1 MQAATMT
8 MQDIMR
14 SARSRRHASQRVDE
28 CLAYPGMTEVPASF
42 NRMAHTDFALS
53 SEADESLEWEDYC
66 PAYAMGLLTYD
77 AYYRIVTR
85 VSEVELR
92 AQWDELRGISRLSWK
107 QAQAVI
113 ARSWNALAQLEH
125 DGCIY

>member
-1 MQAATMT
+1 MQTATMT
-8 MQDIMR
+8 MQDVMR
-14 SARSRRHASQRVDE
+14 AAHARRRAAKPVDE
-28 CLAYPGMTEVPASF
+28 CLAYPGMTDVPVSF
-42 NRMAHTDFALS
+42 NHMAHTDFALV
-53 SEADESLEWEDYC
+53 SEADDTLDWEDYC

-92 AQWDELRGISRLSWK
+92 AQWEELRGISRLSWK

-125 DGCIY
+125 GGRIY